1 MNNNKEKNNQI
12 KKARRHARVRSKIS
26 GTTERPRIS
35 VFKSNKGMFIQL
47 IDDTKGNTIV
57 SVNSGEVKIDG
68 DKKAKS
74 FEMGKI
80 LAKKAQEKKIEKV
93 VFDKGSYKY
102 HGRIE
107 SLASGAR
114 EGGLIF

>member
-1 MNNNKEKNNQI
+1 MKNKEKISQI
-12 KKARRHARVRSKIS
+12 KKNRRHARIRSKVS

-35 VFKSNKGMFIQL
+35 VFKSNRGMFIQL
-47 IDDTKGNTIV
+47 IDDTKSITIV
-57 SVNSGEVKIDG
+57 SVNSKEIKVDG

-74 FEMGKI
+74 FEMGKV
-80 LAKKAQEKKIEKV
+80 LAKKAIEKKIEKA

-107 SLASGAR
+107 ALANGAR

>member
-1 MNNNKEKNNQI
+1 MNNKEKNNQI
-12 KKARRHARVRSKIS
+12 KKTRRHARVRAKVS
-26 GTTERPRIS
+26 GTNERPRIS
-35 VFKSNKGMFIQL
+35 VFKSNKGMFVQL
-47 IDDTKGNTIV
+47 IDDIKGLTIV
-57 SVNSGEVKIDG
+57 SVNSGEVKVEG

-74 FEMGKI
+74 FEIGKI
-80 LAKKAQEKKIEKV
+80 LAKKAIEKKIEKV

-107 SLASGAR
+107 ALANGAR

>member
-1 MNNNKEKNNQI
+1 MNNKEKTKQV
-12 KKARRHARVRSKIS
+12 KKARRHARVRAKIS
-26 GTTERPRIS
+26 GTSTRPRIS

-47 IDDTKGNTIV
+47 IDDTKGATIA
-57 SVNSGEVKIDG
+57 SVNSKEINVKG
-68 DKKAKS
+68 DKKTVS
-74 FEMGKI
+74 FEMGKA

-114 EGGLIF
+114 AGGLIF